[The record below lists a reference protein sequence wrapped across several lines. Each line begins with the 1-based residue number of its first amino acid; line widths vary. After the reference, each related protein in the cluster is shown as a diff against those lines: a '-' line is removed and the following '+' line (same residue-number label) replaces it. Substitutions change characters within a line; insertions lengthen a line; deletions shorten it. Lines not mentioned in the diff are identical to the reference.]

1 MTRLFGRIVDERLR
15 ENSRYAAAIMLG
27 VTQVLLA
34 VAVFVR
40 LYVHGQPDA
49 EIADFRAV
57 LFISVFGFVILQLL
71 LGGILPK
78 PTPKGA
84 LAAYL
89 VLTGLVA
96 GGCLII
102 YGLPP
107 AVAWKSTWLPALLGP
122 ALFVGI
128 YWITAIAGEALVNAR
143 MGRE

>member
-1 MTRLFGRIVDERLR
+1 MTRLFGQMVDERSR

-57 LFISVFGFVILQLL
+57 LAISVFGFVILQLL
-71 LGGILPK
+71 LGGVLPK

-84 LAAYL
+84 LVAYL
-89 VLTGLVA
+89 LLAGLVT

-102 YGLPP
+102 YGIPP
-107 AVAWKSTWLPALLGP
+107 AVEWKSTWLPALLGP

-128 YWITAIAGEALVNAR
+128 YWITAIAGDAWVNAR
-143 MGRE
+143 IGRD